1 MKRINET
8 NKSFNYIIKINMNS
22 SKYSSIETF
31 EFSLILLLQF
41 YNINYYQETNK

>member
-1 MKRINET
+1 MKKINEI
-8 NKSFNYIIKINMNS
+8 NHLIIIKINMDPW
-22 SKYSSIETF
+22 KYSSIKTF